1 MYTSQEKKRGAD
13 DSRGF
18 RVFFAGTMLIAAAV
32 VFFGLQIMMIGPL
45 KSQLVSIQTRLDDS
59 DKDMRKLVAERNQ
72 LWRTNDLLSGLQD
85 QADQIEH
92 ITATMTQIKQLR
104 QHVEHEAMQTAKAI
118 NAFDSIAGLHK
129 KLAAQDAHTEM
140 ALDQLDGLLALRQ
153 SVVDASKD
161 TDHAM
166 EALDEL
172 ADLTDAAVA
181 VSSQVE
187 EAEQNIGKLAELKYR
202 MLGEGDGLIEA
213 EKNVDRMAAL
223 HTKLASNEI
232 SQAEENANR
241 LLVINDSLAAAQTA
255 VAGNSLDNLMKMEDR
270 LVASGASVADA
281 VQTLEILDDF
291 QNEVDR
297 HVSSIEG
304 FRRTMVEIAMLE
316 GSVGRAARVLKPLVE
331 LSNLRRLGEREVREA
346 ARVILDQRTMRL
358 SQNSAVVKQSV
369 EPAVDAE
376 PRNDL
381 VPFPPEARE
390 ASVE

>member
-1 MYTSQEKKRGAD
+1 MI
-13 DSRGF
+13 
-18 RVFFAGTMLIAAAV
+18 IAAAA

-45 KSQLVSIQTRLDDS
+45 KSQLVSIQSRLDDS
-59 DKDMRKLVAERNQ
+59 EKDMRKLVAERNQ
-72 LWRTNDLLSGLQD
+72 LWQTNDLLSGLQD
-85 QADQIEH
+85 QAEQIQH

-104 QHVEHEAMQTAKAI
+104 QHVEHEAMHTAKAI

-129 KLAAQDAHTEM
+129 KLAAQDAHTRM
-140 ALDQLDGLLALRQ
+140 AVNQLDDLLTLRE
-153 SVVDASKD
+153 SVVDVSKN
-161 TDHAM
+161 TDEAM
-166 EALDEL
+166 VALDEL

-187 EAEQNIGKLAELKYR
+187 EAETNIDKLAELKYR

-213 EKNVDRMAAL
+213 EKNIDRMAAL
-223 HTKLASNEI
+223 QTKLASNRI
-232 SQAEENANR
+232 SDAEENANR
-241 LLVINDSLAAAQTA
+241 LLVINDSLAGANTST
-255 VAGNSLDNLMKMEDR
+255 AGNSLNNLLKLEDR
-270 LVASGASVADA
+270 LLASEANVAEA

-291 QNEVDR
+291 QAEVDR
-297 HVSSIEG
+297 HVDSIEN

-369 EPAVDAE
+369 QPNVDAAE

-390 ASVE
+390 ASAE